1 MHLGALRQ
9 AISGKPVWI
18 GTDEWTD
25 SQGHAIINVIM
36 GCAKDVYVV
45 ATVQLDC
52 KGPNLGVEHQE
63 LGNAIIDTMT
73 KLSVSPNH
81 VFAFVSDSASVL
93 DKAFREVLAKICSKA
108 KWLPCTSHKLNNV
121 AKSILTTLDENLT
134 KLFESGPSLLHAKR

>member
-81 VFAFVSDSASVL
+81 VFAFVSDSLRYVFYCHDDPRMVL
-93 DKAFREVLAKICSKA
+93 GQAGNDSK
-108 KWLPCTSHKLNNV
+108 L
-121 AKSILTTLDENLT
+121 
-134 KLFESGPSLLHAKR
+134 